1 MCAEPEITVY
11 CTLLRKAGAKGLKKS
26 NLQYG
31 LQSGS
36 QLKTVRNDPA
46 PKILAGKSKI
56 FMWKIESLCWDLA
69 NRNLWGKL
77 QSPATGKK
85 RDFECEKA
93 YGGRRKRIFQVGKDP
108 HRSLSPTF
116 CSTEDHLNCKLY
128 VWKYC
133 QNTPWTP
140 AAQDHDHCPGE
151 TVPCPSPA
159 AEESLLPDE
168 ENLW

>member
-108 HRSLSPTF
+108 HRVHWVQLSAPQRT
-116 CSTEDHLNCKLY
+116 T
-128 VWKYC
+128 
-133 QNTPWTP
+133 WTVS
-140 AAQDHDHCPGE
+140 CM
-151 TVPCPSPA
+151 S
-159 AEESLLPDE
+159 ESIAKTLLELQQLRTMTTALGSWFGVRRPLLK
-168 ENLW
+168 NFS